1 MKLEQYLTSY
11 TKMNSKLVKELN
23 IRPDTLK
30 LLEEKI
36 GRTLSDIN
44 SGNIFSDPLP
54 TIMKIKTKINKWDLI
69 NLKVFAQQR
78 KP

>member
-69 NLKVFAQQR
+69 NLKVFA
-78 KP
+78 